1 MSIDTE
7 DAFQPLLPE
16 RGAARPVEL
25 FATLALALCTLVAAT
40 AVSIG
45 IARANVIALGAFSD
59 PAPRA
64 GCPPYCR
71 LELAPPG
78 RRPHGP
84 QLVHAEM
91 LAQVDTPAL
100 ELG

>member
-78 RRPHGP
+78 TSTTRATASTRRDAGAGRHPR
-84 QLVHAEM
+84 A
-91 LAQVDTPAL
+91 
-100 ELG
+100 